1 MSNREHDDD
10 TAYCPDC
17 GAEVYLYADRCPKCG
32 NYIMPTVRRESSQRG
47 RAALLAAIAII
58 TLIAFLLMLFR

>member
-1 MSNREHDDD
+1 
-10 TAYCPDC
+10 
-17 GAEVYLYADRCPKCG
+17 
-32 NYIMPTVRRESSQRG
+32 MPTVRRESSQRG